1 MSNQLPSAE
10 RDMTAFDL
18 TFCRERARAR
28 ALTDED
34 LAQLTSIPTADWGR
48 RFTPH
53 TLTAAALFAL
63 ARALDTSPESLLRTS
78 GHARRP
84 RRRPGRAEAAEA
96 AAHATVLHAALLQ
109 TGRIHPDDAASALQ
123 WSAHR
128 LQRAARALAV
138 QLEQQAGPH
147 RLVHTPTT
155 LHLAAQPGLLTAEQQ
170 QNLHEGGHT
179 AASLSPGEA
188 AALTR
193 LLHAAVH
200 GLPAT
205 VPAEQVPRLQG
216 RRLLAPFGGGPAPHP
231 DVLFALGL
239 AARPLLASG
248 SVGDADGPATAAAGT
263 PPPGGGA
270 GR

>member
-1 MSNQLPSAE
+1 MRGRLPPDE

-34 LAQLTSIPTADWGR
+34 LAQLTGIPTADWGR
-48 RFTPH
+48 RLTPH

-63 ARALDTSPESLLRTS
+63 ARALDTAPESLLRTS
-78 GHARRP
+78 GQARRP
-84 RRRPGRAEAAEA
+84 RRRPSRAGA

-123 WSAHR
+123 WPAHR
-128 LQRAARALAV
+128 LQRAVTALAAA
-138 QLEQQAGPH
+138 LEQQAGPH
-147 RLVHTPTT
+147 RLVHTDTT

-188 AALTR
+188 TALVG
-193 LLHAAVH
+193 LLHAAAH
-200 GLPAT
+200 RLPSGLPA
-205 VPAEQVPRLQG
+205 EQIPRLHG
-216 RRLLAPFGGGPAPHP
+216 RP
-231 DVLFALGL
+231 
-239 AARPLLASG
+239 AARPCRRWAS
-248 SVGDADGPATAAAGT
+248 PAPRRAVRPRPGRS
-263 PPPGGGA
+263 PPARHRLGRRCRGARHRGGGYA
-270 GR
+270 TT

>member
-1 MSNQLPSAE
+1 
-10 RDMTAFDL
+10 MTAFDL

-34 LAQLTSIPTADWGR
+34 LAHLTGIPTADWDSR
-48 RFTPH
+48 LTPH
-53 TLTAAALFAL
+53 SLTAAALFAL
-63 ARALDTSPESLLRTS
+63 ARALDTAPASLLRTS
-78 GHARRP
+78 GQARRP
-84 RRRPGRAEAAEA
+84 RRRPSRAGTEGQV
-96 AAHATVLHAALLQ
+96 AHATVLHAALLQ
-109 TGRIHPDDAASALQ
+109 TGRIHPDDLASALQ
-123 WSAHR
+123 WPAHR
-128 LQRAARALAV
+128 LQRAARVLAV

-147 RLVHTPTT
+147 RLVHTDTT
-155 LHLAAQPGLLTAEQQ
+155 LHLAAQPGLLTAGQQ

-205 VPAEQVPRLQG
+205 VPAGQVARLQG

-239 AARPLLASG
+239 ADRPLPAS
-248 SVGDADGPATAAAGT
+248 SSAADADGPATAAAST

>member
-34 LAQLTSIPTADWGR
+34 LAQLTGIPTADWGR

-63 ARALDTSPESLLRTS
+63 ACALDTSPESLLRERAHT
-78 GHARRP
+78 RRP
-84 RRRPGRAEAAEA
+84 RPRPRSGTAGQT
-96 AAHATVLHAALLQ
+96 AHATVLHAALLQ
-109 TGRIHPDDAASALQ
+109 TGRIQPDDLASALQ

-128 LQRAARALAV
+128 LQRAAKALAV

-193 LLHAAVH
+193 LLHVTAH
-200 GLPAT
+200 RLPVT
-205 VPAEQVPRLQG
+205 VPAEQIPRLQG
-216 RRLLAPFGGGPAPHP
+216 RRLLAPFGGGLAPHP

-239 AARPLLASG
+239 AARPLPASG
-248 SVGDADGPATAAAGT
+248 SVGDADGPAIAAAGT

>member
-1 MSNQLPSAE
+1 MRGQLPSDE

-18 TFCRERARAR
+18 TFCRERACAR

-34 LAQLTSIPTADWGR
+34 LAQLTGIPTADWDR

-63 ARALDTSPESLLRTS
+63 ARALDTAPEALLRTS
-78 GHARRP
+78 GQARRP
-84 RRRPGRAEAAEA
+84 RRRPSSAAAGA

-109 TGRIHPDDAASALQ
+109 TGRIHPDDLASALQ
-123 WSAHR
+123 WPAHR
-128 LQRAARALAV
+128 LQRAAQTLAV
-138 QLEQQAGPH
+138 RLEQQAGPH
-147 RLVHTPTT
+147 RLVHTDTT

-188 AALTR
+188 TALTR
-193 LLHAAVH
+193 LLYSAAH

-205 VPAEQVPRLQG
+205 VPAGQVPRLQG

-239 AARPLLASG
+239 AARPL
-248 SVGDADGPATAAAGT
+248 PATAAAGT